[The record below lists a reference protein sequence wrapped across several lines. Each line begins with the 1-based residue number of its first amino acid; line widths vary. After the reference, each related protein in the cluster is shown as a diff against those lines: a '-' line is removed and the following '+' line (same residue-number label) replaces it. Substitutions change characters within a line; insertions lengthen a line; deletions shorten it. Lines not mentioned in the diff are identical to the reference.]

1 MDSNQYQN
9 NWNRQVPHQPPQ
21 PPRPP
26 REPNKALEWLKNYAR
41 KNTRTLVLFVIILA
55 VGLVLLNEAFFIV
68 GEAEQAVVSRFGVI
82 KTIILDN
89 KNTFHERFKD
99 QLAGEIT
106 GTGEVAIKRGS
117 GIHVKVPFVDKVEK
131 YPSLLFNYTSNSET
145 VNTSEKK
152 QYNITTYAQWRIAD
166 PALFSLKLSSELN
179 AENQLDNL
187 IHPVIVQAIN
197 RLLAEDFI
205 SNKDALNQ
213 ALKTGRDTVNRELA
227 IRGIEV
233 TDIQVHR
240 TILPQANVETTYDRM
255 KADRA
260 KVAQQLRSEGDQQYR
275 MKVADADLQAARIE
289 AEAVRTAGET
299 RAKADAAAMAIY
311 TEAYKADP
319 EFYRFWRSLQALKG
333 SFKNNSTLVL
343 SQEHPLWKQLV
354 DWGFGAAN

>member
-1 MDSNQYQN
+1 MDFNRHQPQ
-9 NWNRQVPHQPPQ
+9 WNRPNPQ
-21 PPRPP
+21 PPRQP
-26 REPNKALEWLKNYAR
+26 REPNKILVWLQNFAR
-41 KNTRTLVLFVIILA
+41 KNTRSLVIFVILLI
-55 VGLVLLNEAFFIV
+55 VGLVLLNESFFIV
-68 GEAEQAVVSRFGVI
+68 NEAEQAVVSRFGVI
-82 KTIILDN
+82 KSIILDN
-89 KNTFHERFKD
+89 KNTFHERFQD
-99 QLAGEIT
+99 RLAGEIT
-106 GTGEVAIKRGS
+106 VTGEVAVKRGS
-117 GIHVKVPFVDKVEK
+117 GLHMKLPFVDKVEK

-205 SNKDALNQ
+205 SNKQALNQ
-213 ALKTGRDTVNRELA
+213 ALKNGRDIINREMV

-275 MKVADADLQAARIE
+275 MKVADADLSASRIQAD
-289 AEAVRTAGET
+289 AVRTAGET
-299 RAKADAAAMAIY
+299 RARADAEAMAIY
-311 TEAYKADP
+311 NNAYKADP
-319 EFYRFWRSLQALKG
+319 DFYRFWRSLQALKG
-333 SFKNNSTLVL
+333 SFKENSTLVL
-343 SQEHPLWKQLV
+343 SQDHPLWQQLV
-354 DWGFGAAN
+354 SWGFEAGK